1 MEPTAGD
8 LQLVPRATKDI
19 QPTDA
24 ACCRAALSAMV
35 ATSIVMVTLGVLVA
49 SLSTQGVNVE
59 HTAELRGIRFAPSLQ
74 QETSDYYRMLTPTLE
89 TLFVSSFR
97 ETELEASCVGC
108 TVLSYWAGNASI
120 LVRFRLHFMQP
131 ALWTPSL
138 GLEEELLQ
146 RGLRERLQGRGIPLA
161 PYGTIVSAQLTGEC
175 QKELLTERDLKSGHC
190 PGNAFSCGNS
200 QCVTKV
206 NPECDDTADCSDGS
220 DEAHC
225 DCGLQ
230 PGWRTAG
237 RIVGGVEAS
246 PGEFPWQVSLRE
258 NNEHFCG
265 AAVIGARWLVSAA
278 HCFNEFQDPTEW
290 VAYAGSTYL
299 SGSEAS
305 TVRARVARIITHP
318 FYNSDT
324 ADFDVAVLE
333 LGGPLPFSRH
343 VQPVCL
349 PAAVHVFPPRKKCL
363 ISGWGYLKE
372 DFLVKPEML
381 QKATVELLDQALCAS
396 LYGHSLTD
404 RMLCAGYLDG
414 KVDSCQ
420 GDSGG
425 PLVCEEPSGRFF
437 LAGIV
442 SWGIGCA
449 EARRPGVYARVTR
462 LRDWILEAIAAASK
476 PLAPTAAPAPA
487 IPSTAW
493 PTSPQSPVV
502 NTPTRPTLAPSA
514 VPLDSATASKPQECG
529 ARPALEKPTRIVGGL
544 GAASGEVPWQVSLKE
559 GSRHFCGATVVGD
572 RWLLSA
578 AHCFNHTK
586 VELVRAH
593 LGTASLSGVGGSP
606 VKMGLRRAVLHPQ
619 YNPSILDFDVAVLE
633 LARPLVFNK
642 YVQPVCLP
650 LAIQKFPVGRKCVI
664 SGWGNTQEGNATKP
678 DLLQRASV
686 GIIDQKACSALYN
699 FSLTDR
705 MICAGFLEG
714 KVDSCQGDS
723 GGPLACEET
732 PGVFYLAGIVSWG
745 IGCAQAKKPG
755 VYTRITRLKG
765 WILAIMS
772 SHSLSTPPPSTTRT
786 PTSSHP
792 ARTTAGLTVL
802 GVVASRPTP
811 WATSR
816 VTSQP
821 ANRTTTAMTT
831 TTRGQTPP
839 PHATETTVGSQLP
852 DCGLAPAATL
862 TRIVGGSAAGRGEW
876 PWQVS
881 LWLRRR
887 EHRCGAVLVAERWL
901 LSAAHCF
908 DVYGD
913 PKQWAAFLGTPFLS
927 GAEGQL
933 ERVARIH
940 KHPFYNL
947 YTLDYDVALLELAGP
962 VRRSRLVRPICL
974 PEPAPRPPDGARCV
988 ITGWGSVREGG
999 SMARQLQKAAVRLLS
1014 EQTCRRFYPVQISS
1028 RMLCAGFPQG
1038 GVDSCSG
1045 DAGGPLACREPSG
1058 RWVLTGVTSWGYG
1071 CGRPQFPGVYTRVAA
1086 VRGWIGQNI
1095 QE

>member
-1 MEPTAGD
+1 MEPTVAD
-8 LQLVPRATKDI
+8 VHLVPRTTKEV
-19 QPTDA
+19 PALDA
-24 ACCRAALSAMV
+24 ACCRAASIGVV
-35 ATSIVMVTLGVLVA
+35 ATSLVVLTLGVLLA
-49 SLSTQGVNVE
+49 FLSTQGFHVD
-59 HTAELRGIRFAPSLQ
+59 HTAELRGIRWTSSLRR
-74 QETSDYYRMLTPTLE
+74 ETSDYHRTLTPTLE
-89 TLFVSSFR
+89 ALFVSSFQK
-97 ETELEASCVGC
+97 TELEASCVGC
-108 TVLSYWAGNASI
+108 SVLNYRDGNSSV
-120 LVRFRLHFMQP
+120 LVHFQLHFLLRPLQT
-131 ALWTPSL
+131 LSL

-146 RGLRERLQGRGIPLA
+146 RGIRARLREHGISLA
-161 PYGTIVSAQLTGEC
+161 AYGTIVSAELTGRH
-175 QKELLTERDLKSGHC
+175 KGPLAERDFKSGRC
-190 PGNAFSCGNS
+190 PGNSFSCGNS

-206 NPECDDTADCSDGS
+206 NPECDDQEDCSDGS

-225 DCGLQ
+225 ECGLQ
-230 PGWRTAG
+230 PAWRMAG
-237 RIVGGVEAS
+237 RIVGGMEAS
-246 PGEFPWQVSLRE
+246 PGEFPWQASLRE
-258 NNEHFCG
+258 NKEHFCG
-265 AAVIGARWLVSAA
+265 AAIINARWLVSAA
-278 HCFNEFQDPTEW
+278 HCFNEFQDPTKW
-290 VAYAGSTYL
+290 VAYVGATYL

-305 TVRARVARIITHP
+305 TVRAQVVQIVKHP
-318 FYNSDT
+318 LYNADT

-333 LGGPLPFSRH
+333 LTSPLPFGRH
-343 VQPVCL
+343 IQPVCL
-349 PAAVHVFPPRKKCL
+349 PAATHIFPPSKKCL

-372 DFLVKPEML
+372 DFLVKPEVL

-404 RMLCAGYLDG
+404 RMVCAGYLDG

-462 LRDWILEAIAAASK
+462 LRDWILEATTKASM
-476 PLAPTAAPAPA
+476 PLAPTMAPAPA
-487 IPSTAW
+487 APSTAW
-493 PTSPQSPVV
+493 PTSPESPVV
-502 NTPTRPTLAPSA
+502 STPTKSMQALST
-514 VPLDSATASKPQECG
+514 VPLDWVTVPKLQECG
-529 ARPALEKPTRIVGGL
+529 ARPAMEKPTRVVGGF

-586 VELVRAH
+586 VEQVRAH
-593 LGTASLSGVGGSP
+593 LGTASLLGLGGSP
-606 VKMGLRRAVLHPQ
+606 VKIGLRRVVLHPL
-619 YNPSILDFDVAVLE
+619 YNPGILDFDLAVLE
-633 LARPLVFNK
+633 LASPLAFNK
-642 YVQPVCLP
+642 YIQPVCLP
-650 LAIQKFPVGRKCVI
+650 LAIQKFPVGRKCMI

-678 DLLQRASV
+678 ELLQKASV
-686 GIIDQKACSALYN
+686 GIIDQKTCSVLYN

-723 GGPLACEET
+723 GGPLACEEA

-745 IGCAQAKKPG
+745 IGCAQVKKPG

-765 WILAIMS
+765 WILEIMS
-772 SHSLSTPPPSTTRT
+772 SQPLPMSPPSTTRMLAT
-786 PTSSHP
+786 TSP
-792 ARTTAGLTVL
+792 RTTAGLTVP
-802 GVVASRPTP
+802 GATPSRPTP
-811 WATSR
+811 GAASR
-816 VTSQP
+816 VTGQP
-821 ANRTTTAMTT
+821 ANSTLSAVSTTA
-831 TTRGQTPP
+831 RGQTPFP
-839 PHATETTVGSQLP
+839 DAPEATTHTQLP
-852 DCGLAPAATL
+852 DCGLAPAAL

-933 ERVARIH
+933 ERVARIY

-974 PEPAPRPPDGARCV
+974 PEPAPRPPDGTRCV

-1071 CGRPQFPGVYTRVAA
+1071 CGRPHFPGVYTRVAA
-1086 VRGWIGQNI
+1086 VRGWIGQHI

>member
-1 MEPTAGD
+1 MEPTASD
-8 LQLVPRATKDI
+8 LQLVPGAAKDVE
-19 QPTDA
+19 TA
-24 ACCRAALSAMV
+24 GVTCSWAALSAVV
-35 ATSIVMVTLGVLVA
+35 ATSIVIVTLGVLMA
-49 SLSTQGVNVE
+49 SLSTQGVLVE
-59 HTAELRGIRFAPSLQ
+59 HTAELRGIRFACSLQ
-74 QETSDYYRMLTPTLE
+74 QESSDYYRMLTPTLE
-89 TLFVSSFR
+89 ALFVSSFE
-97 ETELEASCVGC
+97 ETELEASCLGC
-108 TVLSYWAGNASI
+108 TVLSYQDGNGSV
-120 LVRFRLHFMQP
+120 LVHIRLRFLLQP
-131 ALWTPSL
+131 LRTLRP

-146 RGLRERLQGRGIPLA
+146 RGLHRRLQGHGLPLA
-161 PYGTIVSAQLTGEC
+161 TYGTIASVWLTGS
-175 QKELLTERDLKSGHC
+175 QRGLLTERDLKSGRC
-190 PGNAFSCGNS
+190 VGNAFSCGNS

-206 NPECDDTADCSDGS
+206 NPECDDTADCSDGT

-230 PGWRTAG
+230 PGWRTVG
-237 RIVGGVEAS
+237 RIVGGVEAA

-265 AAVIGARWLVSAA
+265 AAVISARWLVSAA

-290 VAYAGSTYL
+290 VVYAGTTYL
-299 SGSEAS
+299 SGLEAS
-305 TVRARVARIITHP
+305 TVRARVVRIITHP
-318 FYNSDT
+318 LYNSDT

-349 PAAVHVFPPRKKCL
+349 PAATHVFPPRKKCL

-381 QKATVELLDQALCAS
+381 QKATVELLDQALCAN

-404 RMLCAGYLDG
+404 RMVCAGYLDG

-462 LRDWILEAIAAASK
+462 LRDWILEAITLTSK
-476 PLAPTAAPAPA
+476 PLAPTVAPTPPT
-487 IPSTAW
+487 PSTAW
-493 PTSPQSPVV
+493 PTSPKSPVV
-502 NTPTRPTLAPSA
+502 DTHTKPTLAPSTA
-514 VPLDSATASKPQECG
+514 PLHLPTASKLQECG
-529 ARPALEKPTRIVGGL
+529 VRPALEKPTRIVGGFS
-544 GAASGEVPWQVSLKE
+544 AASGEVPWQVSLKE

-593 LGTASLSGVGGSP
+593 LGTASLSGISGSP

-650 LAIQKFPVGRKCVI
+650 LAIQKFPVGRKCMI

-678 DLLQRASV
+678 DILQRASV

-765 WILAIMS
+765 WIVDTMS
-772 SHSLSTPPPSTTRT
+772 SHPTPPLATTRT
-786 PTSSHP
+786 LASTCP
-792 ARTTAGLTVL
+792 RTTAGPTVP
-802 GVVASRPTP
+802 GITASRPTP
-811 WATSR
+811 LATSR

-821 ANRTTTAMTT
+821 ANRTATAMTT
-831 TTRGQTPP
+831 TARGETPL
-839 PHATETTVGSQLP
+839 PHVPKPTMGIQLP
-852 DCGLAPAATL
+852 DCGLAPAAAL

-927 GAEGQL
+927 GADGQL
-933 ERVARIH
+933 ERVVRIH
-940 KHPFYNL
+940 KHPFYNV

-974 PEPAPRPPDGARCV
+974 PEPGPRPPDGARCV

-1045 DAGGPLACREPSG
+1045 DAGGPLACRDPSG

-1086 VRGWIGQNI
+1086 VRGWIWQNI